1 MSQMLL
7 DGDQEMYLNLYHNN
21 LLLKVLNLKSQIL
34 NVFSDFWTTLVL
46 RNTVVETFVC
56 NLKIQSHHDCFGV
69 LG

>member
-1 MSQMLL
+1 MN
-7 DGDQEMYLNLYHNN
+7 ELNLNELMN
-21 LLLKVLNLKSQIL
+21 LNF